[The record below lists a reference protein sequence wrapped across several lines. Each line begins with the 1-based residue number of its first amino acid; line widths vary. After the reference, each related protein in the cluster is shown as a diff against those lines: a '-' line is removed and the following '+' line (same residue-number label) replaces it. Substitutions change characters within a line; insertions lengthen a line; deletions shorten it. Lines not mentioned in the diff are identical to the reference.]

1 MEQVGIG
8 SRTYPM
14 EASQQ
19 ECCVCYTLTEKRT
32 PCGHALCHVC
42 MHLLKKPECPLCRH
56 CLGQHSKLRQG
67 NHAPRGRSRFHAWLQ
82 RRGETATHVNYDAG
96 PVALSLG
103 SNQVL
108 ASPRGA
114 LVSSAEAMFSSSQSP
129 LNPTSSERPWISV
142 PAARGL
148 GHVPVAELVA
158 RIGCMN
164 LQEAPRLIQHVA
176 WLREVRLID
185 TRRCTALHR
194 SLGRRLAELVS
205 VASLQ
210 VCRDAGGILLVL
222 DPALGSLSIQVSKA
236 LEARLAYLLYHPE
249 SSGDSGHACT
259 DNLLHLEAHYRC
271 TSEMYRDGV
280 IGLQAHST
288 VVTHIK
294 GWIVRA
300 SVEEMCLHIVSIVAL
315 SLEERALEHAVEE
328 KLLKVLPKLDS
339 ALQTEHLLALLLQIE
354 NLGMTA
360 MCDRLCP
367 VISNWMRLLVEKRSC
382 KNLGQHLRIDGGLAN
397 LCHKRQSLAEEVR
410 AGLCTKLVREA
421 EKLFASIK
429 KAEDLTNRRAEF
441 DEWAILVRR
450 AFAADLLALGA
461 ESQRAIV
468 HAVTSCTSRCLSDSE
483 STAKELRE
491 MEWATVVL
499 VGRCNASVSCVQ

>member
-1 MEQVGIG
+1 
-8 SRTYPM
+8 
-14 EASQQ
+14 
-19 ECCVCYTLTEKRT
+19 
-32 PCGHALCHVC
+32 
-42 MHLLKKPECPLCRH
+42 
-56 CLGQHSKLRQG
+56 
-67 NHAPRGRSRFHAWLQ
+67 
-82 RRGETATHVNYDAG
+82 
-96 PVALSLG
+96 
-103 SNQVL
+103 
-108 ASPRGA
+108 
-114 LVSSAEAMFSSSQSP
+114 
-129 LNPTSSERPWISV
+129 
-142 PAARGL
+142 
-148 GHVPVAELVA
+148 
-158 RIGCMN
+158 MN

-382 KNLGQHLRIDGGLAN
+382 KILAST
-397 LCHKRQSLAEEVR
+397 C
-410 AGLCTKLVREA
+410 
-421 EKLFASIK
+421 ASMVGWQICVIRDNPLLK
-429 KAEDLTNRRAEF
+429 KF
-441 DEWAILVRR
+441 
-450 AFAADLLALGA
+450 
-461 ESQRAIV
+461 
-468 HAVTSCTSRCLSDSE
+468 
-483 STAKELRE
+483 
-491 MEWATVVL
+491 VL
-499 VGRCNASVSCVQ
+499 VSALNWFVKQRSFSHQSRKQKILLTDERNLMNGLFWCAEHSLLTC